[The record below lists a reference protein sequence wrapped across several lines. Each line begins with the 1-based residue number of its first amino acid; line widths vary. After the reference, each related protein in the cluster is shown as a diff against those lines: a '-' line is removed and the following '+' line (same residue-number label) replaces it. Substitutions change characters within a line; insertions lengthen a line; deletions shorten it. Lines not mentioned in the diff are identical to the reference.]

1 MIRTAPGGTPA
12 LRWTHF
18 AIGRRAGRHVGRVLT
33 WSLMLAL
40 PACSEEAAPA
50 ADVALAPAPD
60 TALLGAEAV
69 AIGGF
74 TLDTAR
80 LMPWASGTVAPARI
94 ILDPSRH
101 QTLGSIT
108 EGRITRVLVRVGDAV
123 RAGDIL
129 VAIHSHEI
137 MDARSGLVRAESQQ
151 RTAQAERDAA
161 EVNLGRAQRLLAAR
175 AMGQADL
182 DRANVAA
189 IATRARFDEAEA
201 EVARARG
208 LVEHLLGDGPEPQNL
223 DPHEVLIRA
232 PISGVI
238 VSREATPGTVV
249 LPGDPLVA
257 VADPTAVLLELRL
270 TDRQVSGVTA
280 GNAVAF
286 TLVGESAGTA
296 TGRAVVSRVAPII
309 ENATRTTIVLAIIT
323 SLPAG
328 ARAERFATAQLS
340 GRADGE
346 ALVVPMQSVQSL
358 AGDTVVIVAE
368 KRGEGLHIEAVRVR
382 VGRRDATHAEI
393 LAGLEANQAV
403 IARGANIAR
412 AELLKRRE
420 GGGGE

>member
-1 MIRTAPGGTPA
+1 MIRTVRSGIPA
-12 LRWTHF
+12 LRRTHI
-18 AIGRRAGRHVGRVLT
+18 AISHRARRHVGQVLIC
-33 WSLMLAL
+33 SLMLTL
-40 PACSEEAAPA
+40 LACSDEAETV
-50 ADVALAPAPD
+50 ADVAPVAAPD
-60 TALLGAEAV
+60 TALLGAETV

-80 LMPWASGTVAPARI
+80 VRPWVSSGVAPARI

-137 MDARSGLVRAESQQ
+137 MDARSGLVRAESQL
-151 RTAQAERDAA
+151 RTAKAERDAA

-182 DRANVAA
+182 DRANVVATAA
-189 IATRARFDEAEA
+189 RARLDETEAEA
-201 EVARARG
+201 ERARG
-208 LVEHLLGDGPEPQNL
+208 LIEHLLGDGPEPE
-223 DPHEVLIRA
+223 DPYLHEVLIRA

-238 VSREATPGTVV
+238 VSRAATPGTVV

-257 VADPTAVLLELRL
+257 VADPTALLLELRL
-270 TDRQVSGVTA
+270 TDRLVADVAPGSEVT
-280 GNAVAF
+280 F

-296 TGRAVVSRVAPII
+296 TGRAVVARVAPII
-309 ENATRTTIVLAIIT
+309 ENATRTTIVLANIT
-323 SLPAG
+323 SMPAG
-328 ARAERFATAQLS
+328 ARAERFATAQLT

-346 ALVVPMQSVQSL
+346 ALVVPMQSVQAL

-368 KRGEGLHIEAVRVR
+368 QRGEGLHIQAVRVR

-393 LAGLEANQAV
+393 LVGLEANQAV
-403 IARGANIAR
+403 IARGASIAR
-412 AELLKRRE
+412 AELIKRRE

>member
-1 MIRTAPGGTPA
+1 MIRAIPGSAPA
-12 LRWTHF
+12 LRRSGLTD
-18 AIGRRAGRHVGRVLT
+18 GRRVDHRGGRLLT
-33 WSLMLAL
+33 CSLLLAL
-40 PACSEEAAPA
+40 MACGEGAAPV
-50 ADVALAPAPD
+50 DEVAIAPAPD
-60 TALLGAEAV
+60 TALLGAAAV

-80 LMPWASGTVAPARI
+80 MMLWASSTVAPARI

-108 EGRITRVLVRVGDAV
+108 EGRVTRVLVRIGDAV

-137 MDARSGLVRAESQQ
+137 MDARSGLVRAESQL

-182 DRANVAA
+182 DRATVVATA
-189 IATRARFDEAEA
+189 ARSRLEEVEAEA
-201 EVARARG
+201 VRARG
-208 LVEHLLGDGPEPQNL
+208 LIEHLLGEGPLPANL

-238 VSREATPGTVV
+238 VSRQATAGTVV

-257 VADPTAVLLELRL
+257 VADPNALLLELRL
-270 TDRQVSGVTA
+270 TDRQVAGVAA
-280 GNAVAF
+280 GSSVSF
-286 TLVGESAGTA
+286 TLVGESVGSA
-296 TGRAVVSRVAPII
+296 TGRAVVSRVAPMI
-309 ENATRTTIVLAIIT
+309 EGATRTTIVLANIAT
-323 SLPAG
+323 MPAG

-340 GRADGE
+340 GRAEGD

-368 KRGEGLHIEAVRVR
+368 QRGEGLYIEAVPVR

-393 LAGLEANQAV
+393 LAGLDVNRVV
-403 IARGANIAR
+403 IARGATIAR